1 MAPGGFSR
9 WPGGGPG
16 MKIFENFSKIFWC
29 PKCVQNEYLGGKKW
43 FGGIVG
49 AFWAKTGVAQR
60 APVLRPGGP

>member
-16 MKIFENFSKIFWC
+16 MKIFENFWC

-43 FGGIVG
+43 FRGIVG
-49 AFWAKTGVAQR
+49 AFWA
-60 APVLRPGGP
+60 